1 MYVDV
6 ILPLPLDGVFT
17 YSVPSELERQVAVG
31 HRVLVPFG
39 RNKTYVGIVAKVL
52 FTVDG
57 LQFTGDYSAAEERP
71 ASKSSVNYKDVLQV
85 LDASPILLD
94 SQLNLWRWISDYYLS
109 PIGEVYK
116 AALPAGLKAEDGYRP
131 KTETYIRLTPK
142 FRSERALHI
151 ALDMLQRAPSQ
162 QKAFID
168 FLDLAMFTETEDYL
182 SGITRDELLNEGH
195 TLATIS
201 ALVKRG
207 LIETYEQE
215 VGRLNHG
222 GEPHPEQVKP
232 LSLPQQE
239 AFNQIQF
246 SFLQKSVTL
255 LHGVTSSGKTEIYI
269 HLIQQALDKKQ
280 QVLYLLPEIALT
292 VQMMDRLQ
300 RVFGNRLGI
309 YHSKYADAERVEI
322 WQKQLSK
329 NPYDVILG
337 ARSAVFLPFQRL
349 GLVIVDEE
357 HETSYKQQDPM
368 PRYHA
373 RSAAIVLAKSL
384 GAKVLLGT
392 ATPCAETWHNAQTG
406 KYGLVTLTE
415 RYKGIELPEIQVI
428 DIKDLQPFLAHLIIK
443 GTRGSRARRASYPF
457 PKPSRLC
464 SDD

>member
-39 RNKTYVGIVAKVL
+39 RNKTYVGIVNCQLANCELKNVK
-52 FTVDG
+52 
-57 LQFTGDYSAAEERP
+57 P
-71 ASKSSVNYKDVLQV
+71 ILQV
-85 LDASPILLD
+85 LDASPILFD
-94 SQLNLWRWISDYYLS
+94 SQLSLWRWISDYYLS

-246 SFLQKSVTL
+246 SFLQKPVTL

-280 QVLYLLPEIALT
+280 Q
-292 VQMMDRLQ
+292 RLQ
-300 RVFGNRLGI
+300 FR
-309 YHSKYADAERVEI
+309 
-322 WQKQLSK
+322 
-329 NPYDVILG
+329 
-337 ARSAVFLPFQRL
+337 
-349 GLVIVDEE
+349 
-357 HETSYKQQDPM
+357 
-368 PRYHA
+368 
-373 RSAAIVLAKSL
+373 
-384 GAKVLLGT
+384 
-392 ATPCAETWHNAQTG
+392 
-406 KYGLVTLTE
+406 
-415 RYKGIELPEIQVI
+415 
-428 DIKDLQPFLAHLIIK
+428 
-443 GTRGSRARRASYPF
+443 
-457 PKPSRLC
+457 
-464 SDD
+464 

>member
-57 LQFTGDYSAAEERP
+57 LQFTGDYSAAEERL
-71 ASKSSVNYKDVLQV
+71 ASKSSVNCKPSTVNYKDVLQV

-182 SGITRDELLNEGH
+182 SGITRDERSHRDLRTGSG
-195 TLATIS
+195 AP
-201 ALVKRG
+201 
-207 LIETYEQE
+207 
-215 VGRLNHG
+215 
-222 GEPHPEQVKP
+222 EP
-232 LSLPQQE
+232 
-239 AFNQIQF
+239 
-246 SFLQKSVTL
+246 
-255 LHGVTSSGKTEIYI
+255 
-269 HLIQQALDKKQ
+269 
-280 QVLYLLPEIALT
+280 
-292 VQMMDRLQ
+292 
-300 RVFGNRLGI
+300 
-309 YHSKYADAERVEI
+309 
-322 WQKQLSK
+322 WW
-329 NPYDVILG
+329 
-337 ARSAVFLPFQRL
+337 
-349 GLVIVDEE
+349 
-357 HETSYKQQDPM
+357 
-368 PRYHA
+368 
-373 RSAAIVLAKSL
+373 
-384 GAKVLLGT
+384 GT
-392 ATPCAETWHNAQTG
+392 
-406 KYGLVTLTE
+406 
-415 RYKGIELPEIQVI
+415 
-428 DIKDLQPFLAHLIIK
+428 
-443 GTRGSRARRASYPF
+443 
-457 PKPSRLC
+457 PSRTGQA
-464 SDD
+464 S